1 MELGSG
7 FGGGAG
13 TQTIFSEASTRTT
26 CWRYTTVFVKST
38 VVSTVVAGNGTR
50 LPGVSSTSVAPGGVA
65 SSAEPDWRG
74 TLNTATAGWG
84 SDSRVRA
91 ISALSVSPHF
101 TTSYCAT
108 LSGPESVVRPKTP
121 FGVR

>member
-13 TQTIFSEASTRTT
+13 TQTVVSEASTRTK
-26 CWRYTTVFVKST
+26 CWRYTTVFVKLT

-50 LPGVSSTSVAPGGVA
+50 LPGVSTTSVAPGGIV
-65 SSAEPDWRG
+65 SSPDPSWRG

-91 ISALSVSPHF
+91 ISALSVSPR
-101 TTSYCAT
+101 S
-108 LSGPESVVRPKTP
+108 
-121 FGVR
+121 